1 MSEALSNLGSEN
13 RTFAPTEAFASQANA
28 KQEIYERADKDYLA
42 FWEEQA
48 SALYWHKKW
57 DRVLDWQSPFYSP
70 IRVSA
75 LLMMKEA
82 TVLKISEPTTLSR
95 KS

>member
-1 MSEALSNLGSEN
+1 MKLKHS
-13 RTFAPTEAFASQANA
+13 PTPRS
-28 KQEIYERADKDYLA
+28 RLRPT
-42 FWEEQA
+42 
-48 SALYWHKKW
+48 S
-57 DRVLDWQSPFYSP
+57 YSP

-95 KS
+95 KSYRLVPKKPIAGANRYILALLSILRSISFRSLRRWAICPISFL